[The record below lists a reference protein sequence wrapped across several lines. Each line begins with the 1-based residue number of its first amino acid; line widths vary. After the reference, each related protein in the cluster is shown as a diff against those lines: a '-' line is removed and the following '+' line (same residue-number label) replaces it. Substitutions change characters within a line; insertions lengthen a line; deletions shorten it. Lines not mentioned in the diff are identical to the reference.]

1 MTKETINFFIKL
13 LVFSVLLFGIHYYI
27 LMQFFTGILYFPVW
41 VIYVFNGVLVLI
53 VYSVITFKSKKGSAK
68 AYQLFLSLTILKM
81 ILAVVFLLPLF
92 LGKSNHT
99 QLEVIN
105 FFIPYFL
112 FLGFEIFSLKKF
124 LQKS

>member
-1 MTKETINFFIKL
+1 MIKETISFTIKL
-13 LVFSVLLFGIHYYI
+13 VIFTLFLFVIHYYI
-27 LMQFFTGILYFPVW
+27 LNQFFDGILHFPIW
-41 VIYVFNGVLVLI
+41 SIYVFNAVLVLA
-53 VYSVITFKSKKGSAK
+53 VYSIITYKNRQGSKKM
-68 AYQLFLSLTILKM
+68 YQLFLLLTILKM

-92 LGKSNHT
+92 LGKSSHA

-112 FLGFEIFSLKKF
+112 FLGFEIFSLNKF